1 MINVKQTYLQKP
13 IDSVAGDAYSSSQ
26 AATHQRTTE
35 QGEMNTDSK
44 PRRVRARITRTV
56 IELAIV
62 TLDKHGCVDEFIE
75 TLDEIE
81 TAEIDLRSVD
91 SVISYHD

>member
-1 MINVKQTYLQKP
+1 MSADP
-13 IDSVAGDAYSSSQ
+13 
-26 AATHQRTTE
+26 
-35 QGEMNTDSK
+35 K
-44 PRRVRARITRTV
+44 PRLVRARITRTV
-56 IELAIV
+56 TELAIV

-81 TAEIDLRSVD
+81 TVEIDLRSVD

>member
-1 MINVKQTYLQKP
+1 
-13 IDSVAGDAYSSSQ
+13 
-26 AATHQRTTE
+26 
-35 QGEMNTDSK
+35 MNTDSK